1 MLTVASETSMIDD
14 GVGKIHASI
23 EKLDLD
29 EDTLIIF
36 TSDQGAAYGQHGL
49 WGNSSQAL
57 PAVAYDQNMRI
68 PFIVRHAGKIGAG
81 KRAAEMI
88 NLYDVLPTLLDYTGL
103 NKLTI
108 RNTPGKSF
116 HQVLLGNEVE
126 WKNETYFEYILTRAI
141 RTPEWKYVKR
151 FLRTPNE
158 LYHLTDDPDENRNL
172 ITDPNYEDTIADLD
186 NRLSDFFNLYSEPEY
201 NVWEGG
207 TAKAVLMYRDKN
219 ELFEQQFPGWKKPFV
234 EKAGSIFRD

>member
-1 MLTVASETSMIDD
+1 MLNVASETSMIDD
-14 GVGKIHASI
+14 GVGKIHALI

-29 EDTLIIF
+29 GDTLIIF

-57 PAVAYDQNMRI
+57 PVVAYDQNMRI
-68 PFIVRHAGKIGAG
+68 PFIVRHPGKIGTG

-88 NLYDVLPTLLDYTGL
+88 NLYDVLPTLLDYIGL
-103 NKLTI
+103 NKLSI

-186 NRLSDFFNLYSEPEY
+186 NRLSDFFNMYSEPEY
-201 NVWEGG
+201 NIWEGG
-207 TAKAVLMYRDKN
+207 TAKAVLMYGDK
-219 ELFEQQFPGWKKPFV
+219 K
-234 EKAGSIFRD
+234 